1 MRVAILQ
8 IRRMPATYFFDTL
21 NVLYAGDLRRDGHE
35 VKVYDHNLAEV
46 DSLGA
51 GLANLKQAL
60 DDFQPEV
67 LLFER
72 VFSPALVA
80 ALREESTIAVGAL
93 HQESAEAIEGVD
105 FSLPNLARTPVVEA
119 INALAEK
126 GLDGLANVP
135 GLTFN
140 GTTPDLG
147 YRPSVDRLFV
157 DFDLA
162 YDLMI
167 QTRPSPDPSPLR
179 KHVFGNLGCPYR
191 NAPNRTGFLDDIE
204 LPTNITA
211 RGCTFC
217 DRPDYDRI
225 RPDFALGLVR
235 EQLQQVRVAYPDLE
249 QLILVDEYALRY
261 VDRFVALLLEEGVRD
276 IEIFF
281 SARIDYIHKF
291 RDRFEAAVEQAGG
304 QLRLVMYLVGIE
316 NFSPME
322 LWRFNK
328 GVSVRSAIEGL
339 NILKGIGDRQ
349 EHFRCEPS
357 FGFIMFTP
365 WTTPLDLY
373 LNLAYIQRLDF
384 DQWRQSAIL
393 TRLRLYRENALY
405 FKALQEGLI
414 DEDSHEGADAS
425 ARYGY
430 EAEATWRFVDPRSR
444 AIYEKVYNAPSGE
457 AGLLALQQA
466 LVPYKAEIESIL
478 QTVDLEDPDTVV
490 KLATGDLAGAA

>member
-1 MRVAILQ
+1 
-8 IRRMPATYFFDTL
+8 MPATYFFDTL
-21 NVLYAGDLRRDGHE
+21 NVLYAGDLRRAGHE
-35 VKVYDHNLAEV
+35 VQVFDHNLAEV
-46 DSLGA
+46 DSLTS
-51 GLANLKQAL
+51 GLRDLKAAL
-60 DDFQPEV
+60 DLFKPEV
-67 LLFER
+67 FLFER
-72 VFSPALVA
+72 VFGPELVA
-80 ALREESTIAVGAL
+80 ELRTDTVVAVGAL
-93 HQESAEAIEGVD
+93 HQESAEAIDGVD
-105 FSLPNLARTPVVEA
+105 FSLPSLARTPVVEA
-119 INALAEK
+119 INALANR
-126 GLDGLANVP
+126 GRDGLADVA
-135 GLTFN
+135 GLKYN
-140 GTTPDLG
+140 GTTTALG
-147 YRPSVDRLFV
+147 YRPSVERLFV

-162 YDLMI
+162 YDLMV

-191 NAPNRTGFLDDIE
+191 NAPNRTGFLDNIE
-204 LPTNITA
+204 LPQNITA

-225 RPDFALGLVR
+225 RPDFALSLVR
-235 EQLQQVRVAYPDLE
+235 EQLQQVRTAHPNLE

-261 VDRFVALLLEEGVRD
+261 VDRFVALLLEEGLRD
-276 IEIFF
+276 VEIFF

-291 RDRFEAAVEQAGG
+291 RDRFEAAIEQAGG

-339 NILKGIGDRQ
+339 NVLKGIGDRQ

-384 DQWRQSAIL
+384 DQWRESAIL

-405 FKALQEGLI
+405 FKALQEGMI
-414 DEDSHEGADAS
+414 VEGSSEGADAS

-430 EAEATWRFVDPRSR
+430 EAEATWRFVDPRTRS
-444 AIYEKVYNAPSGE
+444 IYEKVYNAPSGE
-457 AGLLALQQA
+457 AGLQALQQA
-466 LVPYKAEIESIL
+466 LLPYKADIESTL
-478 QTVDLEDPDTVV
+478 QMVDLEDPDTVIR
-490 KLATGDLAGAA
+490 LATTDWAGAA